1 MGLLINH
8 LRKGEKVFVL
18 THLPIS
24 RWDGY
29 GR

>member
-18 THLPIS
+18 THLPLS
-24 RWDGY
+24 RGDSY
-29 GR
+29 ER